1 MAATPT
7 TTRTRLT
14 ADERREEIL
23 RAAMEEF
30 AHGGLDGTPTE
41 AIAKRA
47 GISQPYLFR
56 LYGTKK
62 DLFLAVVERCFE
74 RTLTAFQRAAQGHT
88 GDEALEA
95 MGRAYSGLLTD
106 RTLLLGQLQA
116 YVACQDPD
124 VRALVRDGFK
134 RLTLFVT
141 EVSGGSAETV
151 RRFFETGMLMNVVA
165 AMELDTVKEPWAR
178 DLMVV
183 KHPASTTKKR
193 R

>member
-1 MAATPT
+1 VTANFLDVT
-7 TTRTRLT
+7 TTPRTRLT

-41 AIAKRA
+41 AIAKRV

-62 DLFLAVVERCFE
+62 DLFLAVVERCFD
-74 RTLTAFQRAAQGHT
+74 RTLATFQRAADGLA

-95 MGRAYSGLLTD
+95 MGRAYSGLLKD

-124 VRALVRDGFK
+124 VRALVRNGFK

-141 EVSGGSAETV
+141 EASGASPDSV

-165 AMELDTVKEPWAR
+165 AMELDRVNEPWAR
-178 DLMVV
+178 DLMVL
-183 KHPASTTKKR
+183 KTKKAR
-193 R
+193 